1 MSAFR
6 SIRYGLFWL
15 GHQALAA
22 GPAVAND
29 MLGPAAFADLSL
41 IRHMLEIGIK
51 PVEGATLIKSKRY
64 LRLEAG
70 SGTATIK
77 YDRFPNKEKI
87 DSQEKF
93 YQELIEVTRDLNDR
107 IDNFYEQYSNYWDA
121 AFKASSD
128 YHAVADTFLK
138 NPEDP
143 DLREQ
148 AFTFHR
154 DEWDEDLF
162 YAGINFDD
170 KMKDEDVEYSGK
182 TYHGEEKKEI
192 FYIETMLYAKL
203 TFTLHKLAL
212 NFPNL
217 LNDYPDDN
225 VFKKAAK
232 EAFKQYAE
240 EALKKWKE
248 RYGDDKP
255 KADFAE
261 WAEDLFTKQTNQTL
275 LKRKTIALY
284 MIKVSESQLNEDG
297 KFLYLGYGEDDIVDG
312 KLRADYS
319 WKNFMTHF
327 DHKGAHGQKW
337 MIYLLDG
344 LVEPIKKRWKKPWA
358 VFDEKKIWGKQSGQ
372 ILFSDN
378 DGSTLHF
385 DGSTLK
391 SETQSNLGNRD
402 QLVKLLLS
410 IK

>member
-1 MSAFR
+1 
-6 SIRYGLFWL
+6 
-15 GHQALAA
+15 
-22 GPAVAND
+22 
-29 MLGPAAFADLSL
+29 
-41 IRHMLEIGIK
+41 
-51 PVEGATLIKSKRY
+51 
-64 LRLEAG
+64 
-70 SGTATIK
+70 
-77 YDRFPNKEKI
+77 
-87 DSQEKF
+87 
-93 YQELIEVTRDLNDR
+93 
-107 IDNFYEQYSNYWDA
+107 
-121 AFKASSD
+121 
-128 YHAVADTFLK
+128 
-138 NPEDP
+138 
-143 DLREQ
+143 
-148 AFTFHR
+148 
-154 DEWDEDLF
+154 
-162 YAGINFDD
+162 
-170 KMKDEDVEYSGK
+170 
-182 TYHGEEKKEI
+182 
-192 FYIETMLYAKL
+192 MLYAKL

-284 MIKVSESQLNEDG
+284 MIKVSESQLNKDG
-297 KFLYLGYGEDDIVDG
+297 KFLYLGYGEKDIVDG

-327 DHKGAHGQKW
+327 DHGATYGQKW

-344 LVEPIKKRWKKPWA
+344 LWEPMKKRWKNPFA
-358 VFDEKKIWGKQSGQ
+358 AISENKIWDKQSGQ

-385 DGSTLK
+385 EGSTLK